1 MMKHL
6 ESCRGLSAARPGEPL
21 GANPG
26 ARGYPRARRR
36 RVVAFG
42 VSALMLPWIWVPRG
56 AWANTAA
63 GSIARVSG
71 AASVKPKAGA
81 AREAK
86 VKDLV
91 QVDDTVVTEADGQVL
106 IRLNDKSSLLVRPR
120 STVVIEAFQFDNKP
134 DDQSSTTVAAGAIRA
149 VSGQIARDK
158 PANVKYSAGT
168 ATIGIRGTDIEV
180 AIIGDG
186 VQDRAGIYNYVY
198 AGSTEMRLDSGEVA
212 VVEKELTGFT
222 PAVLQPGEARL
233 QILRDRPAF
242 LQSSGF
248 DALMQQLTN
257 PRIPMIR

>member
-1 MMKHL
+1 M
-6 ESCRGLSAARPGEPL
+6 
-21 GANPG
+21 GASTM
-26 ARGYPRARRR
+26 AI
-36 RVVAFG
+36 
-42 VSALMLPWIWVPRG
+42 PWIWVPQCAR
-56 AWANTAA
+56 AETAA

-71 AASVKPKAGA
+71 AASVKSKAGVS
-81 AREAK
+81 REAK
-86 VKDLV
+86 ARDAIHLA
-91 QVDDTVVTEADGQVL
+91 DTVVTESDGQVL
-106 IRLNDKSSLLVRPR
+106 IRLNDKSSLLVRPK
-120 STVVIEAFQFDNKP
+120 SSVVIEEFQFENKP
-134 DDQSSTTVAAGAIRA
+134 DDRASTTVAAGAIRA

-180 AIIGDG
+180 AIIGEG
-186 VQDRAGIYNYVY
+186 LQDRAGIYNYVY
-198 AGSTEMRLDSGEVA
+198 AGLTEMSLRTGELVL
-212 VVEKELTGFT
+212 VERELTGFT